1 MLAASISI
9 SISISDSDSD
19 SENVDVRGG
28 RQSKLA
34 LIVMSRQA

>member
-9 SISISDSDSD
+9 SD
-19 SENVDVRGG
+19 SENVAMRGG

-34 LIVMSRQA
+34 PMVMSRQA